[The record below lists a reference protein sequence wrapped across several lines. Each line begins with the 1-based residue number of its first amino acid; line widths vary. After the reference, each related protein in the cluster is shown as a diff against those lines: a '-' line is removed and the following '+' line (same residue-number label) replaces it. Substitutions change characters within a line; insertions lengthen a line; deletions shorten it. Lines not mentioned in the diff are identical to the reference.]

1 MMDYDDEYTPQV
13 TGHETE
19 TGYAFSVNVKPPT
32 QEEIAD
38 ALARRMM
45 HDYTSSTSLT
55 NAVADRFYA
64 LVRET
69 VDAAA
74 MAAIS
79 DAMLAPRQ
87 RTDEFGNPVGE
98 AVSFQQ
104 MIAAQVKAWQDETV
118 STYDGK
124 PKKKDHYSDDV
135 VTRAEYLV
143 RMVGASDFAKLAK
156 AEVALVKTQA
166 STLVTNTIKN
176 TVAEA
181 LKALAK

>member
-1 MMDYDDEYTPQV
+1 MSYDDEYAPQV
-13 TGHETE
+13 IGHETE
-19 TGYAFSVNVKPPT
+19 NGYAFSVNVRPPT

-45 HDYTSSTSLT
+45 HDYTSSTALT

-74 MAAIS
+74 MEAIT
-79 DAMLAPRQ
+79 DAMQAPRQ

-104 MIAAQVKAWQDETV
+104 MIAAQVKAWQEETV

-124 PKKKDHYSDDV
+124 PKKKDAYNSDV
-135 VTRAEYLV
+135 VTRSEYLV
-143 RMVGASDFAKLAK
+143 RMVGASEFAKMAK
-156 AEVALVKTQA
+156 TEVALVKAQA
-166 STLVTNTIKN
+166 SKLVTDTIKK
-176 TVAEA
+176 TVADS
-181 LKALAK
+181 LQALAK